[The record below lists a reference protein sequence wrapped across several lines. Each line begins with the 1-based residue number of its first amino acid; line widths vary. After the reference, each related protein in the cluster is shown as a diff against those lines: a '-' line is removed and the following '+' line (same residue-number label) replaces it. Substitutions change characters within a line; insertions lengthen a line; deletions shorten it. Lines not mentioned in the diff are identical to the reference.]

1 VVEKQKT
8 EVQIMAFFRAAIV
21 TPWSSPEEDTR
32 EGPHQAWNPTLILE
46 YEVRKFED
54 ITGQAAEVIP
64 PSPNEYTILVEC
76 TEEVMSAIAAD
87 SDYDVLWSEDIGDN

>member
-1 VVEKQKT
+1 
-8 EVQIMAFFRAAIV
+8 MAFFRAAIV
-21 TPWSSPEEDTR
+21 TPWSPPEEDPR
-32 EGPHQAWNPTLILE
+32 EGPHQAWNPRLINE
-46 YEVRKFED
+46 YTVRKFED
-54 ITGQAAEVIP
+54 ITGQAAENIP